1 MIKIRLVLVGF
12 LTVVTLNAC
21 NLDKNNKNNKSNNS
35 FVVTPQNDSLLLVYD
50 AKNADKKLDAY
61 FKTIHKTRNF
71 NGNVLIAKNGKIIYQ
86 NAFGWADYL
95 HRDSLTINSKFQLA
109 SVSKPFTGTVVLELI
124 EQKKLKLN
132 QTVQDFFPDF
142 PYPDITIQMLLSHR
156 SGLVNYVYFTDKIWK
171 HKYEGMSN
179 FDVMHLFAQY
189 KPKPYFPPNRM
200 FHYNNSNFMILA
212 AIVEKV
218 TKKPFAQTMHET
230 LFKPLGMK
238 NTAIYST
245 TVYEKIP
252 VDVVGHDRNWRRS
265 VRQDFL
271 DGTTGDK
278 GIYSTIGDLYLFDQA
293 IRNGRVLSKT
303 SLDLAY
309 TPHSKLQNKYFGY
322 GLGWRIYTDS
332 LHKQKVIYH
341 TGWWHG
347 FRHIF
352 LRDTKQNITIILL
365 SNLVN
370 GSINQIDDVYKI
382 VGMPVI
388 RRGAN
393 PED

>member
-1 MIKIRLVLVGF
+1 MIIKRLVLVGILV
-12 LTVVTLNAC
+12 LTILHAC
-21 NLDKNNKNNKSNNS
+21 NSDKKIKKNKG
-35 FVVTPQNDSLLLVYD
+35 VVENPQTDSLLLVYD
-50 AKNADKKLDAY
+50 VAKADKKLDEY
-61 FKTIHKTRNF
+61 FKLIHKTRNF

-109 SVSKPFTGTVVLELI
+109 SVSKPFTGTAVLMLVEK
-124 EQKKLKLN
+124 KKLKLS

-142 PYPDITIQMLLSHR
+142 PYPGITVEMLLSHR
-156 SGLVNYVYFTDKIWK
+156 SGLINYVYFTDKIWK
-171 HKYEGMSN
+171 QKYKGMSN
-179 FDVMHLFAQY
+179 FDVMSLFAQY

-212 AIVEKV
+212 AIVEKI
-218 TKKPFAQTMHET
+218 TKKPFAQYMYET
-230 LFKPLGMK
+230 IFKPLGMK
-238 NTAIYST
+238 NTAIYPT

-278 GIYSTIGDLYLFDQA
+278 GIYSTVGDLYLFDQA
-293 IRNGRVLSKT
+293 IRNGRLLNKT
-303 SLDLAY
+303 SLDSAY

-332 LHKQKVIYH
+332 LHNQKVIYH

>member
-1 MIKIRLVLVGF
+1 M
-12 LTVVTLNAC
+12 TN
-21 NLDKNNKNNKSNNS
+21 
-35 FVVTPQNDSLLLVYD
+35 
-50 AKNADKKLDAY
+50 
-61 FKTIHKTRNF
+61 
-71 NGNVLIAKNGKIIYQ
+71 
-86 NAFGWADYL
+86 
-95 HRDSLTINSKFQLA
+95 
-109 SVSKPFTGTVVLELI
+109 
-124 EQKKLKLN
+124 
-132 QTVQDFFPDF
+132 
-142 PYPDITIQMLLSHR
+142 M
-156 SGLVNYVYFTDKIWK
+156 
-171 HKYEGMSN
+171 
-179 FDVMHLFAQY
+179 DVMNLFAQY
-189 KPKPYFPPNRM
+189 KPKPYFPANRM

-218 TKKPFAQTMHET
+218 TRKPFAQYMQEAI
-230 LFKPLGMK
+230 FKPLGMK

-245 TVYEKIP
+245 AVYQKIP

-278 GIYSTIGDLYLFDQA
+278 GIYSTVGDLYLFDQA
-293 IRNGRVLSKT
+293 IRSGRLLNKI
-303 SLDLAY
+303 SLDSAY
-309 TPHSKLQNKYFGY
+309 SPHSKLQNKYFSY

-332 LHKQKVIYH
+332 THNQKVIYH

>member
-1 MIKIRLVLVGF
+1 MIIKRLAFITFIALSC
-12 LTVVTLNAC
+12 LSAC
-21 NLDKNNKNNKSNNS
+21 QSKSNKSKLTKK
-35 FVVTPQNDSLLLVYD
+35 VTVNPQHDSLLLVYNP
-50 AKNADKKLDAY
+50 ANADKRLDEY
-61 FKTIHKTRNF
+61 FKGIHKTRNF
-71 NGNVLIAKNGKIIYQ
+71 NGNVLIAKNGKIIYE
-86 NAFGWADYL
+86 NSFGWADYL
-95 HRDSLTINSKFQLA
+95 HRDSLNINSRFQLA
-109 SVSKPFTGTVVLELI
+109 SVSKPFTGTAVLMLM
-124 EQKKLKLN
+124 EQGKLKLN
-132 QTVQDFFPDF
+132 QRVQEFFPDF
-142 PYPDITIQMLLSHR
+142 PYPGITIEMLLTHR
-156 SGLVNYVYFTDKIWK
+156 SGLINYVYFTDKIWK
-171 HKYEGMSN
+171 HKYKGMTN
-179 FDVMHLFAQY
+179 VDVMKLFAQY
-189 KPKPYFPPNRM
+189 KPAPYFQPNRM

-218 TKKPFAQTMHET
+218 TKKPFADYMQET
-230 LFKPLGMK
+230 IFKPLGMK
-238 NTAIYST
+238 HTAIYST
-245 TVYEKIP
+245 AVYEKIP

-271 DGTTGDK
+271 DGATGDK
-278 GIYSTIGDLYLFDQA
+278 GVYSTVGDLYLFDQA
-293 IRNGRVLSKT
+293 IRDGRLLSKT
-303 SLDLAY
+303 TLDSAY

-322 GLGWRIYTDS
+322 GLGWRIYQDS
-332 LHKQKVIYH
+332 AHNQKVIYH

>member
-1 MIKIRLVLVGF
+1 MLYKNFFLSLSLLLFFLSSCNQSTNTETKVLSHE
-12 LTVVTLNAC
+12 NP
-21 NLDKNNKNNKSNNS
+21 KH
-35 FVVTPQNDSLLLVYD
+35 DSLLLVYNP
-50 AKNADKKLDAY
+50 KNADKKLDAY
-61 FKTIHKTRNF
+61 FKEIHRKRNF
-71 NGNVLIAKNGKIIYQ
+71 NGSVLIAKNGKIIYE
-86 NAFGWADYL
+86 NSFGWADYL
-95 HRDSLTINSKFQLA
+95 HRDSLTIKSKFQLA
-109 SVSKPFTGTVVLELI
+109 SVSKPFTGTAILMLA
-124 EQKKLKLN
+124 EQGKLKLN
-132 QTVQDFFPDF
+132 QTVQDFYPNF
-142 PYPDITIQMLLSHR
+142 PYPGITIQMLLTHR
-156 SGLVNYVYFTDKIWK
+156 SGLINYVYFTDKIWK
-171 HKYEGMSN
+171 EKYKGMSN
-179 FDVMHLFAQY
+179 ADVMNLFAQY
-189 KPKPYFPPNRM
+189 KPKPYFTPNRM

-218 TKKPFAQTMHET
+218 TKMPFAKYMQEN
-230 LFKPLGMK
+230 LFKPLGLK
-238 NTAIYST
+238 NTAIYN
-245 TVYEKIP
+245 TVDYNKIP

-278 GIYSTIGDLYLFDQA
+278 GIYSTVEDLYLFDQA
-293 IRNGRVLSKT
+293 IRDGRVLNKIT
-303 SLDLAY
+303 LDSAY

-322 GLGWRIYTDS
+322 GLGWRLYIDS
-332 LHKQKVIYH
+332 VHHQKVVYH

-382 VGMPVI
+382 VDMPVI

>member
-1 MIKIRLVLVGF
+1 MKKIVS
-12 LTVVTLNAC
+12 LTLLAAASLSACNSNKKEQKHKVVTLN
-21 NLDKNNKNNKSNNS
+21 
-35 FVVTPQNDSLLLVYD
+35 PQHDSLLLVYNP
-50 AKNADKKLDAY
+50 AQADKKLDDY
-61 FKTIHKTRNF
+61 FKEIHKKRNF
-71 NGNVLIAKNGKIIYQ
+71 NGNVLIAKNGKIIYE

-95 HRDSLTINSKFQLA
+95 HRDSLTIGSKFQLA
-109 SVSKPFTGTVVLELI
+109 SLSKPFTGTAILMLM
-124 EQKKLKLN
+124 EQGKLKLT
-132 QTVQDFFPDF
+132 QTVTDFFPEF
-142 PYPDITIQMLLSHR
+142 PYPGITIKMLLAHR
-156 SGLVNYVYFTDKIWK
+156 SGLINYVYFTDKIWK
-171 HKYEGMSN
+171 QKYKGMTN
-179 FDVMHLFAQY
+179 MDAMALFAQY

-200 FHYNNSNFMILA
+200 FHYNNSNFMVLA
-212 AIVEKV
+212 AIVEKI
-218 TKKPFAQTMHET
+218 TQKPFAQYMQEAI
-230 LFKPLGMK
+230 FKPLGMK

-245 TVYEKIP
+245 AVYEKIP

-278 GIYSTIGDLYLFDQA
+278 GIYSTVGDLYLFDQA
-293 IRNGRVLSKT
+293 IRNSRVLSQT
-303 SLDLAY
+303 TLDSAY
-309 TPHSKLQNKYFGY
+309 TPQSKLQNKYFGY

-332 LHKQKVIYH
+332 LHQQKVIYH

-382 VGMPVI
+382 IGMPVI
-388 RRGAN
+388 RRGVNA
-393 PED
+393 DD

>member
-1 MIKIRLVLVGF
+1 MIIKRLVLVGILV
-12 LTVVTLNAC
+12 LTILHAC
-21 NLDKNNKNNKSNNS
+21 NSDKKIKKNKG
-35 FVVTPQNDSLLLVYD
+35 VVENPQPDSLLLVYD
-50 AKNADKKLDAY
+50 AAKADKKLDEY
-61 FKTIHKTRNF
+61 FKLIHKTRNF

-109 SVSKPFTGTVVLELI
+109 SVSKPFTGTAVLMLVEK
-124 EQKKLKLN
+124 KKLKLS

-142 PYPDITIQMLLSHR
+142 PYPGITVEMLLSHR
-156 SGLVNYVYFTDKIWK
+156 SGLINYVYFTDKIWK
-171 HKYEGMSN
+171 QKYKGMSN
-179 FDVMHLFAQY
+179 FDVMSLFAQY

-212 AIVEKV
+212 AIVEKI
-218 TKKPFAQTMHET
+218 TKKPFAQYMYET
-230 LFKPLGMK
+230 IFKPLGMK
-238 NTAIYST
+238 NTAIYPT

-278 GIYSTIGDLYLFDQA
+278 GIYSTVGDLYLFDQA
-293 IRNGRVLSKT
+293 IRNGRLLNKT
-303 SLDLAY
+303 SLDSAY

-332 LHKQKVIYH
+332 LHNQKVIYH

>member
-12 LTVVTLNAC
+12 FAAITLNAC
-21 NLDKNNKNNKSNNS
+21 NSDKKNNKSKAAVL
-35 FVVTPQNDSLLLVYD
+35 VVTPHNDSLLLVYD
-50 AKNADKKLDAY
+50 AAKADKKLDEY

-109 SVSKPFTGTVVLELI
+109 SVTKPFTGTAVLMLI
-124 EQKKLKLN
+124 EQKKLKLS

-142 PYPDITIQMLLSHR
+142 PYPGITVEMLLSHR
-156 SGLVNYVYFTDKIWK
+156 SGLINYVYFTDKIWK
-171 HKYEGMSN
+171 HKYQGMSN
-179 FDVMHLFAQY
+179 FDVMNLFAQH

-212 AIVEKV
+212 AIVEKI
-218 TKKPFAQTMHET
+218 TKKPFAQYMHET

-293 IRNGRVLSKT
+293 IRDGRVLSKT
-303 SLDLAY
+303 SLDSAY
-309 TPHSKLQNKYFGY
+309 RPHSKLQNKYFGY

-332 LHKQKVIYH
+332 LHNQKVIYH

>member
-1 MIKIRLVLVGF
+1 MMIKKIVS
-12 LTVVTLNAC
+12 LTLLAAASLSACNSNKKEQKHKAVTLN
-21 NLDKNNKNNKSNNS
+21 
-35 FVVTPQNDSLLLVYD
+35 PQHDSLLLVYNP
-50 AKNADKKLDAY
+50 AQADKKLDDY
-61 FKTIHKTRNF
+61 FKEIHKKRNF
-71 NGNVLIAKNGKIIYQ
+71 NGNVLIAKNGKIIYE

-95 HRDSLTINSKFQLA
+95 HRDSLTIGSKFQLA
-109 SVSKPFTGTVVLELI
+109 SLSKPFTGTAILMLM
-124 EQKKLKLN
+124 EQGKLKLT
-132 QTVQDFFPDF
+132 QTVTDFFPEF
-142 PYPDITIQMLLSHR
+142 PYPGVTIKMLLAHR
-156 SGLVNYVYFTDKIWK
+156 SGLINYVYFTDKIWK
-171 HKYEGMSN
+171 QKYKGMTN
-179 FDVMHLFAQY
+179 MDAMALFAQY

-200 FHYNNSNFMILA
+200 FHYNNSNFMVLA
-212 AIVEKV
+212 AIVEKI
-218 TKKPFAQTMHET
+218 TQKPFAQYMQEAI
-230 LFKPLGMK
+230 FKPLGMK

-245 TVYEKIP
+245 AVYEKIP

-278 GIYSTIGDLYLFDQA
+278 GIYSTVGDLYLFDQA
-293 IRNGRVLSKT
+293 IRNSRVLSQT
-303 SLDLAY
+303 TLDSAY
-309 TPHSKLQNKYFGY
+309 TPQSKLQNKYFGY

-332 LHKQKVIYH
+332 LHQQKVIYH

-382 VGMPVI
+382 IGMPVI
-388 RRGAN
+388 RRGVNA
-393 PED
+393 DD

>member
-1 MIKIRLVLVGF
+1 MMIKKIVS
-12 LTVVTLNAC
+12 LTLLAAASLSACNSNKKEQKHKAVTLN
-21 NLDKNNKNNKSNNS
+21 
-35 FVVTPQNDSLLLVYD
+35 PQHDSLLLVYNP
-50 AKNADKKLDAY
+50 AQADKKLDDY
-61 FKTIHKTRNF
+61 FKEIHKKRNF
-71 NGNVLIAKNGKIIYQ
+71 NGNVLIAKNGKIIYE

-95 HRDSLTINSKFQLA
+95 HRDSLTIGSKFQLA
-109 SVSKPFTGTVVLELI
+109 SLSKPFTGTAILMLM
-124 EQKKLKLN
+124 EQGKLKLT
-132 QTVQDFFPDF
+132 QTVTDFFPEF
-142 PYPDITIQMLLSHR
+142 PYPGITIKMLLAHR
-156 SGLVNYVYFTDKIWK
+156 SGLINYVYFTDKIWK
-171 HKYEGMSN
+171 QKYKGMTN
-179 FDVMHLFAQY
+179 MDAMALFAQY

-200 FHYNNSNFMILA
+200 FHYNNSNFMVLA
-212 AIVEKV
+212 AIVEKI
-218 TKKPFAQTMHET
+218 TQKPFAQYMQEAI
-230 LFKPLGMK
+230 FKPLGMK

-245 TVYEKIP
+245 AVYEKIP

-278 GIYSTIGDLYLFDQA
+278 GIYSTVGDLYLFDQA
-293 IRNGRVLSKT
+293 IRNSRVLSQT
-303 SLDLAY
+303 TLDSAY
-309 TPHSKLQNKYFGY
+309 TPQSKLQNKYFGY

-332 LHKQKVIYH
+332 LHQQKVIYH

-382 VGMPVI
+382 IGMPVI
-388 RRGAN
+388 RRGVNA
-393 PED
+393 DD